1 MVSLDKQGMFPLW
14 EPSRWRAGESHFCG
28 LVSRISPREAC
39 VPWKFVSLPNDSVF
53 SVVAIKANSK
63 KKAPSTLGGGEERKK
78 KSSFSFLDRLKAIR
92 RRNDTMFQKRRVKNP

>member
-14 EPSRWRAGESHFCG
+14 EPSRWRAGESQFCG
-28 LVSRISPREAC
+28 LVSRISPQEAC

-53 SVVAIKANSK
+53 SVVAIKANLK
-63 KKAPSTLGGGEERKK
+63 KGPFHSGGEKGKKKK

-92 RRNDTMFQKRRVKNP
+92 RRNDTIFKNRRVKNP